1 MAAWNYDYEAGPKG
15 GALVDLLTWADNV
28 RVVDEVT
35 AGKDG
40 ENVMAQ
46 YIHGSNAVTPKYTT
60 EGLIGIEVAV
70 RYTNSAGIITH
81 ANGEAGHV
89 HENLGKL
96 KKILRG
102 GRVLTT
108 LRRQDPH
115 WGNAEVDGECRQP
128 IQSSQ
133 VWFHFLFPFN
143 TPDPFWRVGGLI
155 SINPAP
161 NLTVGGNAPVSDA
174 EIVFPAGATNAILTH
189 TATGAAVLMEGT
201 VPAGGVRYFN
211 RTGLASRITGGTDY
225 SEFVVLN
232 KPYGIVLD
240 EDASNAFSYSGG
252 GSALI
257 EFFNKVL

>member
-1 MAAWNYDYEAGPKG
+1 MAGWNYLYKAGPKG
-15 GALVDLLTWADNV
+15 GTLLDLLTWADNV

-46 YIHGSNAVTPKYTT
+46 YIHGSNAVTPKYST

-70 RYTNSAGIITH
+70 RYTDSAGAITH

-102 GRVLTT
+102 GRLLTT
-108 LRRQDPH
+108 LQRQDPH
-115 WGNAEVDGECRQP
+115 WGNAEIDGECRQP

-143 TPDPFWRVGGLI
+143 TPDPFWRVGSLV
-155 SINPAP
+155 SVNPVPTLA
-161 NLTVGGNAPVSDA
+161 VGGNAPVSDA
-174 EIVFPAGATNAILTH
+174 EIVFPAGASTPLLTH
-189 TATGAAVLMEGT
+189 TDTGAAVQLEGV

-211 RTGLASRITGGTDY
+211 RTGLAQRITGGTDY
-225 SEFVVLN
+225 SEFVTLN
-232 KPYGIVLD
+232 KPYGIVLE
-240 EDASNAFSYSGG
+240 EDATNNFTYSGG

-257 EFFNKVL
+257 EYFAKVL